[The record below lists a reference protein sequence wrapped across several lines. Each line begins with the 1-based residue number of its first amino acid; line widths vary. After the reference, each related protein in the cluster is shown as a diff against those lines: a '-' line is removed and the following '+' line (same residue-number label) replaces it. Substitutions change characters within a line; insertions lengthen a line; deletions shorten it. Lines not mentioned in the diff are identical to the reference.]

1 MHQILFIQLP
11 LFLILSIVCFT
22 TPGIFLL
29 EKSKIRFSFWE
40 KLILGTCLGF
50 IFFTLLSYSLV
61 ILKLHLLLLPIIVL
75 INILSIR
82 IIPSLFSQ
90 ITFLPKINLAI
101 LSLVFLIGII
111 GQLLIIAPSGIYR
124 SGDLVFWSS
133 HGHDGFWHIA
143 LMEEYKKGYP
153 LLNPVFAG
161 ERLVNYH
168 FFSDIAPA
176 EFNRYF
182 KLSTLD
188 LYFRFF
194 PLMFSILL
202 GALAYLL
209 GKKLGGFQ
217 AGLWASIFT
226 YFAGSFGY
234 IVTYLQSKTFGGES
248 LFWASQIQSSIGN
261 PPQIAAFIIVLTFLY
276 LFDIFLK
283 NRSKALLTICA
294 ILVGSLA
301 VFKVYGAVVL
311 VISVFLVGLWQL
323 VRKKGFSILLLSLAG
338 ACFSAILLLPN
349 STNYGSFL
357 IFEPWWFIR
366 TMVVAPDRLNWLD
379 LELKR
384 QTYIFEG
391 NWKRVIQVELT
402 AFLIFF
408 FGNLGMRLLG
418 LWSFW
423 KLLKSSLTNYFNQL
437 LLTTIIV
444 SFILPILFLQKGVAA
459 NTIQFLQY
467 FLLLFGFLV
476 ALTVANIL
484 KRIKS
489 KFVVILVGFTIILL
503 SVPTQLS
510 LIISFYN
517 RLPFAKVSATEL
529 SALKFL
535 KDNITHESIVLTA
548 PYNKYLD
555 LHDPIPNI
563 WDWSDS
569 AYVSALTNKRV
580 YLADTEQVTILG
592 YDLSSRLKFQEEIFA
607 QEDPTTFTRKL
618 QENRI
623 DYIYFPKSLKPA
635 VELDKSGLKKVY
647 SNDLVEIW
655 QVDTEENQLE

>member
-29 EKSKIRFSFWE
+29 EKSKIKFSFWE
-40 KLILGTCLGF
+40 KLILGTSLGF
-50 IFFTLLSYSLV
+50 ICFTLLSYLLL
-61 ILKLHLLLLPIIVL
+61 ILKIQLLLLPVIFL
-75 INILSIR
+75 INFFAIR
-82 IIPSLFSQ
+82 KIPQLFRK
-90 ITFLPKINLAI
+90 ITFLPGNNLVLLA
-101 LSLVFLIGII
+101 SVFIIGVI

-194 PLMFSILL
+194 PLMLSILL
-202 GALAYLL
+202 GALSYLL

-217 AGLWASIFT
+217 VGFWAAIFT

-234 IVTYLQSKTFGGES
+234 IIGGGES
-248 LFWASQIQSSIGN
+248 TFWASQPQSSTGN

-283 NRSKALLTICA
+283 NRSKTLFTICA

-301 VFKVYGAVVL
+301 VFKVYGAIVL
-311 VISVFLVGLWQL
+311 LISLFLVGLWQA
-323 VRKKGFSILLLSLAG
+323 VRKNGVSILLLSLVG
-338 ACFSAILLLPN
+338 AFFSAVVLLPN

-384 QTYIFEG
+384 QTYIYEE

-408 FGNLGMRLLG
+408 FGNLGIRFLG

-437 LLTTIIV
+437 LLIIIII
-444 SFILPILFLQKGVAA
+444 SFLLPILFLQKGVAT

-467 FLLLFGFLV
+467 FLLLFGFLA

-517 RLPFAKVSATEL
+517 RLPFAKVSANEL

-563 WDWSDS
+563 WDWSDT
-569 AYVSALTNKRV
+569 AYVSALTGKRV

-607 QEDPTTFTRKL
+607 QADPTMFTRKL
-618 QENRI
+618 KENRI
-623 DYIYFPKSLKPA
+623 DYIYFPKPLKPA

-647 SNDLVEIW
+647 SNDVVEIW
-655 QVDTEENQLE
+655 QVDTKENQLE